1 MNFWE
6 QCIEKLETIVS
17 PKDFERWISPLVFL
31 NWDEESCTLTLGHK
45 TLQAIETIER
55 NFGVIIKTVASS
67 IVNKTVNVQYQTQDE
82 VPVCP
87 EPKLDLL
94 PPGDETEAGKNAF
107 GLRKQQTFESF
118 VSGTS
123 NQLAFVAAQNVGENP
138 GKNYNPLFIYGGV
151 GLGKTHLMHAVGNRM
166 VERDPNARVL
176 CTSAQTFMND
186 FTEAVRTNNYAGF
199 DNKYQ
204 NVDALFIDDI
214 QYLCGDKRQTQNKL
228 FDIFEKLVPN
238 GKQIIFTSD
247 TYARSLKDMDE
258 RLISRFTSGLSVEV
272 EPPELETRVA
282 ILQKKSIAQ
291 QFDLPED
298 VAYFIAKN
306 LKSNVRE
313 LEGALNSVIA
323 FTRFSN
329 KPHLT
334 VEMAREALQGILV
347 ASTAQLTIERI
358 QGVAAEYFKVSLAD
372 IYSKSRLKSIA
383 LPRQIAMYLCKEL
396 TNSSLQEIGDRFG
409 KRDHTTVIH
418 AVKKIT
424 DLRNKDKDLNYKIHV
439 LEQMLKN

>member
-1 MNFWE
+1 
-6 QCIEKLETIVS
+6 
-17 PKDFERWISPLVFL
+17 
-31 NWDEESCTLTLGHK
+31 
-45 TLQAIETIER
+45 
-55 NFGVIIKTVASS
+55 
-67 IVNKTVNVQYQTQDE
+67 
-82 VPVCP
+82 
-87 EPKLDLL
+87 
-94 PPGDETEAGKNAF
+94 
-107 GLRKQQTFESF
+107 
-118 VSGTS
+118 
-123 NQLAFVAAQNVGENP
+123 
-138 GKNYNPLFIYGGV
+138 
-151 GLGKTHLMHAVGNRM
+151 
-166 VERDPNARVL
+166 
-176 CTSAQTFMND
+176 MND

-204 NVDALFIDDI
+204 NIDALFIDDI

-282 ILQKKSIAQ
+282 ILQKKSIVQ
-291 QFDLPED
+291 DFDLPED

-313 LEGALNSVIA
+313 LEGALNTVIA

-329 KPHLT
+329 KQHLT
-334 VEMAREALQGILV
+334 IEMAREALQSILV

-372 IYSKSRLKSIA
+372 LYSQSRLKSVA
-383 LPRQIAMYLCKEL
+383 LPRQITMYLCKEL

-409 KRDHTTVIH
+409 KRNHTTVIH
-418 AVKKIT
+418 AVKKIA
-424 DLRNKDKDLNYKIHV
+424 DLRSKDKDLNYKIHV

>member
-1 MNFWE
+1 M
-6 QCIEKLETIVS
+6 
-17 PKDFERWISPLVFL
+17 
-31 NWDEESCTLTLGHK
+31 
-45 TLQAIETIER
+45 
-55 NFGVIIKTVASS
+55 
-67 IVNKTVNVQYQTQDE
+67 
-82 VPVCP
+82 
-87 EPKLDLL
+87 
-94 PPGDETEAGKNAF
+94 
-107 GLRKQQTFESF
+107 
-118 VSGTS
+118 
-123 NQLAFVAAQNVGENP
+123 
-138 GKNYNPLFIYGGV
+138 
-151 GLGKTHLMHAVGNRM
+151 
-166 VERDPNARVL
+166 
-176 CTSAQTFMND
+176 
-186 FTEAVRTNNYAGF
+186 
-199 DNKYQ
+199 
-204 NVDALFIDDI
+204 
-214 QYLCGDKRQTQNKL
+214 
-228 FDIFEKLVPN
+228 
-238 GKQIIFTSD
+238 
-247 TYARSLKDMDE
+247 
-258 RLISRFTSGLSVEV
+258 
-272 EPPELETRVA
+272 
-282 ILQKKSIAQ
+282 
-291 QFDLPED
+291 PED